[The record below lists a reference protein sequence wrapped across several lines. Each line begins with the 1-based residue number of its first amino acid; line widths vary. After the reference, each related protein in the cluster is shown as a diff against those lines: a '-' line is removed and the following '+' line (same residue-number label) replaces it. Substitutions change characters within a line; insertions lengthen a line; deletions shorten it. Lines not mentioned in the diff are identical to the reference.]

1 MNSVGDL
8 LVGLVVLVGLFG
20 VVVQVLP
27 GGLLVAG
34 AIIVWGVV
42 TGGAAG
48 WTVVATLVILGVR
61 KPSRVTTGY
70 LGAIAGL
77 TALNVAIA
85 VLWR

>member
-27 GGLLVAG
+27 GGLLVAA

-42 TGGAAG
+42 TGGVAG
-48 WTVVATLVILGVR
+48 
-61 KPSRVTTGY
+61 
-70 LGAIAGL
+70 
-77 TALNVAIA
+77 
-85 VLWR
+85 